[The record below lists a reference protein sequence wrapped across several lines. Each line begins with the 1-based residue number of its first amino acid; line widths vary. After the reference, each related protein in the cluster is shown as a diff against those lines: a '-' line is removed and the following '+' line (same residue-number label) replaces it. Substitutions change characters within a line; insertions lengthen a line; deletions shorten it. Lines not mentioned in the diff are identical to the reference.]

1 MALPEFNAS
10 GDLPSGLHEASLDE
24 IVERFG
30 RPQGPRHLCT
40 QRLLRVYTLGQRTGS
55 MQRFILFG
63 SYITTKLDPNDVD
76 VILVMEDTFRLET
89 CPSETQGLFDHAVA
103 QVRYGANIFW
113 VRPSLLI
120 SEDVETFI
128 ASWQRKRDGTRRGI
142 VEVIS

>member
-1 MALPEFNAS
+1 
-10 GDLPSGLHEASLDE
+10 
-24 IVERFG
+24 
-30 RPQGPRHLCT
+30 
-40 QRLLRVYTLGQRTGS
+40 

-63 SYITTKLDPNDVD
+63 SYITTKPDPNDVD

-89 CPSETQGLFDHAVA
+89 CPPATQGLFDHAVA
-103 QVRYGANIFW
+103 QVRYGASIFW
-113 VRPSLLI
+113 ARPSLLI